1 MRWTR
6 ALLLLHVIRLALRAP
21 RDVSTRWDRYW
32 AGVENTGDDGDVL
45 WDASS
50 SPETQRYLD
59 LLTEH
64 ADMALPVVD
73 IGCGN
78 GRFTRQLASGFGHAV
93 GVDLSPHAIA
103 RAVRETPPAPGRAEF
118 RNPEFRRADMT
129 APGAGAQ
136 LAGELGECNVFVR
149 GVLHVMPAHT
159 RRALALTVRDL
170 VGTRGTLLIAETNYP
185 GPLLGYLENLG
196 AGPRGLPPPLARAIS
211 AGLPRP
217 APCGDAEID
226 DAFPPDGWDRV
237 FTDAHARIATVLPHP
252 GGTVETIAGH
262 VAVLRPRRGAAS

>member
-32 AGVENTGDDGDVL
+32 AEVQQTGDDGDVL

-50 SPETQRYLD
+50 SHETQRYLD
-59 LLTEH
+59 LLTDH
-64 ADMALPVVD
+64 ADMTLPIVD
-73 IGCGN
+73 LGCGN
-78 GRFTRQLASGFGHAV
+78 GRFTRQLASRFAHAI

-103 RAVRETPPAPGRAEF
+103 RAVQETARPDASCNAEF
-118 RNPEFRRADMT
+118 RHADMT
-129 APGAGAQ
+129 EPGAGAR

-149 GVLHVMPAHT
+149 GVLHVMPAPM
-159 RRALALTVRDL
+159 RRALASNVQDL
-170 VGTRGTLLIAETNYP
+170 IGTRGTLLIAETNYP

-196 AGPRGLPPPLARAIS
+196 AGPRGLPRPLARAIS

-237 FTDAHARIATVLPHP
+237 FTDAHARIATIPMQR
-252 GGTVETIAGH
+252 GGTTSTIAGH
-262 VAVLRPRRGAAS
+262 IAVLHPHHTNT